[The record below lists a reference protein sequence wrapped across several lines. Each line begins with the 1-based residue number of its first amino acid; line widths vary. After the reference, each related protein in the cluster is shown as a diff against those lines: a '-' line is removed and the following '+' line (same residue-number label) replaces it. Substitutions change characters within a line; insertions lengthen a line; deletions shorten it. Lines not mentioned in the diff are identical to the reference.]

1 MFSISHN
8 FLIYYC
14 FIILDLRMILHILKT
29 VLYILSYSQ
38 KAQKTTNK
46 ANIDFY
52 QEHSNNQS

>member
-1 MFSISHN
+1 
-8 FLIYYC
+8 
-14 FIILDLRMILHILKT
+14 MILHILKT